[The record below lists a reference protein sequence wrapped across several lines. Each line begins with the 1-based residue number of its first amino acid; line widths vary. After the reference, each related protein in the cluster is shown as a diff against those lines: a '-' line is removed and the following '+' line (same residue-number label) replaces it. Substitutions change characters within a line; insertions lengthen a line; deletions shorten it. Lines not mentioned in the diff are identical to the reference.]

1 MGQVKAKGTVR
12 ELVIEV
18 DGVRH
23 KQVADDPTKP
33 TSYYCGKEGCSLYEL
48 CYDSS
53 TIPCS
58 INDQGVPHW
67 HYEKEDE
74 K

>member
-33 TSYYCGKEGCSLYEL
+33 TSYYCGKGGCSLYEL
-48 CYDSS
+48 CHDSS
-53 TIPCS
+53 VTPCF
-58 INDQGVPHW
+58 INDQGVTYW

-74 K
+74 E